1 MSYQVII
8 PKPVVKQL
16 DLLPSVVR
24 DPILKKIADLK
35 EAPRPRGCVKLKGY
49 DGEFRIRIGYYSIRY
64 LVDDG
69 QSVVVILDCLHRRE
83 VYRK

>member
-1 MSYQVII
+1 MPYQIII

-16 DLLPSVVR
+16 DLLPSTACEPV
-24 DPILKKIADLK
+24 LKKIADLR
-35 EAPRPRGCVKLKGY
+35 EAPRPRGCIKLKGY
-49 DGEFRIRIGYYSIRY
+49 EGEFRIRIGDYRIRY

-69 QSVVVILDCLHRRE
+69 QSIVVILHCLHRRE

>member
-1 MSYQVII
+1 MPYQIII

-16 DLLPSVVR
+16 DFLPSTVR
-24 DPILKKIADLK
+24 DPVLKRIADLK

-49 DGEFRIRIGYYSIRY
+49 EGEFRIRIGDYRIRY

-69 QSVVVILDCLHRRE
+69 QSVVVILHCLHRRE
-83 VYRK
+83 AYRK